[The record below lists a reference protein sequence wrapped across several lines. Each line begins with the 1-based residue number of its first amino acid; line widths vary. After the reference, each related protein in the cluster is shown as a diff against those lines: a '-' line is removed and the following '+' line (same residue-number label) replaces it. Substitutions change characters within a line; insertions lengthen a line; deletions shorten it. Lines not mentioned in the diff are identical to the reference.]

1 MKNTLKGMNS
11 RLGDKEEC
19 TADLEDAV
27 MEVTQTEQK
36 EKCFWF
42 KIMEKK
48 EVCSSTLV
56 RAPKSQLAVE
66 QPSTGGHWNLLE
78 KKKDTTYK
86 DKEATRRW
94 QKGHEHD
101 KIQSQTHWVG
111 NLQSGEQ

>member
-66 QPSTGGHWNLLE
+66 QPSTGGHWNPLE
-78 KKKDTTYK
+78 KKKKRYHIQRQRSH
-86 DKEATRRW
+86 KEMAERA
-94 QKGHEHD
+94 
-101 KIQSQTHWVG
+101 
-111 NLQSGEQ
+111 